1 MRKKGFEPSQALSHE
16 SLNLARLTTP
26 ALPHK
31 KNKTNPIKKLTIAPP
46 GFEPGSQPLFA
57 CSRARV
63 KSAKHFAPKG
73 CILDRCTMGLY
84 LSSN

>member
-31 KNKTNPIKKLTIAPP
+31 IMINCGYKKLYKAWILVYFEDSHNRLETPVLFPNTEVKLPMLMAVVAHKPP
-46 GFEPGSQPLFA
+46 N
-57 CSRARV
+57 
-63 KSAKHFAPKG
+63 H
-73 CILDRCTMGLY
+73 
-84 LSSN
+84 